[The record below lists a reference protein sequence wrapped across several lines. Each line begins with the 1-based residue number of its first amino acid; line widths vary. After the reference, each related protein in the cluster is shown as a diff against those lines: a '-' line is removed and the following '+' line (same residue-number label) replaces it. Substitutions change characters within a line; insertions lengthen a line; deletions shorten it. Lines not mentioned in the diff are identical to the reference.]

1 MLKEGIYL
9 QLAPVLFGKG
19 TVEQAGEKV
28 KALEVKKAMLVSDA
42 GVAAAGI
49 TERVEAILLKAG
61 VKVVV
66 WAQAGTDCPDTTVLA
81 AAEIARWENIDG
93 VVGVGGGS
101 VLDTAKAIAAVVAND
116 DQVLDEIPL
125 YLSGQKRYAKH
136 PLPVIEIPTTSG
148 TGSESTFVSV
158 VTSSKLD
165 CKIGLPVHPDYG
177 IVDSELTR
185 SVPQDITAFTGMD
198 ALAHAMEALTEAK
211 AIAHSDLLAYEAI
224 RIIHKYL
231 PRAVKDGQDEEARD
245 YMAYASNLAGISFNE
260 SGTHIGHSAAHAI
273 GHAYHIPHGICCS
286 NMTPPV
292 MRFTAKT
299 YPEKIKRV
307 GMIFGAKYS
316 SDEPEA
322 IGEAAADAVRSFTAA
337 LGVKTFRELGLTEE
351 KLTCLKG
358 IIDGDGLCHAYGG
371 TVTEPDIEEM
381 LKTAYRDGE

>member
-28 KALEVKKAMLVSDA
+28 KAFGVKKAMLVSDA

-49 TERVEAILLKAG
+49 TGRVEEILLKAG
-61 VKVVV
+61 VEVVV
-66 WAQAGTDCPDTTVLA
+66 WTDAQTDCPDTTVLA
-81 AAEIARWENIDG
+81 AAEIARRENIDG
-93 VVGVGGGS
+93 VVGLGGGS
-101 VLDTAKAIAAVVAND
+101 VLDSAKAIAAVVAND

-125 YLSGQKRYAKH
+125 YLTGQKQYAKH

-177 IVDSELTR
+177 IVDSDLTR
-185 SVPQDITAFTGMD
+185 TVPQDITAFTGMD

-211 AIAHSDLLAYEAI
+211 ATAHSDLLAYEAI
-224 RIIHKYL
+224 RIIHEYL

-292 MRFTAKT
+292 MRFVAKT
-299 YPEKIKRV
+299 YPEKIKKA
-307 GMIFGAKYS
+307 GMIFGAEYTS
-316 SDEPEA
+316 EEPEA
-322 IGEAAADAVRSFTAA
+322 IGAAAAEAVRSFAAA

-351 KLTCLKG
+351 NLTCLKG
-358 IIDGDGLCHAYGG
+358 IIDADGLCHAYGG
-371 TVTEPDIEEM
+371 TVSEPDIEEM
-381 LKTAYRDGE
+381 LKSAYRDGE